1 MGKSRK
7 DRWRACPKCDYIL
20 SPGHICPHG
29 PKTAISTGKHGTH
42 GPEGAPEQPEYW
54 DRLEDGFTWMT
65 DAEYPD
71 TDDCGNPLRYSYYYD
86 SKKMLFRN
94 QKNLSG

>member
-1 MGKSRK
+1 
-7 DRWRACPKCDYIL
+7 
-20 SPGHICPHG
+20 
-29 PKTAISTGKHGTH
+29 
-42 GPEGAPEQPEYW
+42 
-54 DRLEDGFTWMT
+54 MT

-71 TDDCGNPLRYSYYYD
+71 TDDCGNPMRYSYYYD